1 MAQEH
6 TVKKEEDHLKEK
18 STDEICYYCLSI
30 NSQVYIHGHY
40 QCTKCKVISIP
51 CCSGEVENE
60 KRLIA
65 LRGGM

>member
-1 MAQEH
+1 MEKEP
-6 TVKKEEDHLKEK
+6 TVKKEEDLKRK

-30 NSQVYIHGHY
+30 NTQVFVHGHY
-40 QCTKCKVISIP
+40 QCSKCKVISIP

>member
-1 MAQEH
+1 MEKEP
-6 TVKKEEDHLKEK
+6 TVKKEEDHLRK

-30 NSQVYIHGHY
+30 NTQVFVHGHY
-40 QCTKCKVISIP
+40 QCTKCKIISIP

>member
-1 MAQEH
+1 VEKEP
-6 TVKKEEDHLKEK
+6 TVEKEEDHLRK
-18 STDEICYYCLSI
+18 STDEICYYCLSV
-30 NSQVYIHGHY
+30 NSQVFVHGHY
-40 QCTKCKVISIP
+40 QCSNCKVISIP

>member
-1 MAQEH
+1 VEKEP
-6 TVKKEEDHLKEK
+6 TVKNEEDHLRK
-18 STDEICYYCLSI
+18 STDEICYYCLSV
-30 NSQVYIHGHY
+30 NSQVFVHGHY
-40 QCTKCKVISIP
+40 QCSYCKVISIP

>member
-1 MAQEH
+1 MDRVL
-6 TVKKEEDHLKEK
+6 TVKKEEALKK
-18 STDEICYYCLSI
+18 DEICLYCLSV
-30 NSQVYIHGHY
+30 NSQVFVHGHY
-40 QCTKCKVISIP
+40 QCSKCKVINVP

>member
-1 MAQEH
+1 MDREH
-6 TVKKEEDHLKEK
+6 TGKKEEDLKRK
-18 STDEICYYCLSI
+18 SDEICFYCLSV
-30 NSQVYIHGHY
+30 NTQVFVHGHY
-40 QCTKCKVISIP
+40 QCSKCKVITIP

>member
-1 MAQEH
+1 VSNAGTLQEE
-6 TVKKEEDHLKEK
+6 KEKEVEDH
-18 STDEICYYCLSI
+18 ICLYCLSVNTQI
-30 NSQVYIHGHY
+30 FVHGHY
-40 QCTKCKVISIP
+40 QCSKCKVITIP